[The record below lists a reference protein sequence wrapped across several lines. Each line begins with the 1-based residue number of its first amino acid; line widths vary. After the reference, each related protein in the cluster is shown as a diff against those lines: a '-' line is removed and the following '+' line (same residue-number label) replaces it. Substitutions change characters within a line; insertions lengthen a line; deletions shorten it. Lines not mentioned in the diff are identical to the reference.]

1 MKVLLYT
8 ELQDTFSKSGLGRAI
23 YHQEEALNAVGQ
35 PYTLDKSEDFDV
47 LHINTYLPG
56 SYFLA
61 WKSREEGKA
70 VVYHAHSTEE
80 DFRNSF
86 LFSNQVAPLFKKWI
100 TKAYELGDVIVTPT
114 PYSKRLLQGYGIDKE
129 IYTISNGI
137 NLNDFQA
144 IPYAREE
151 FCRKW
156 DYDPSQKIVM
166 GIGLYLERKGILD
179 FVELARRMTDVQFIW
194 FGYTK
199 PNLIPQRVSDA
210 IKTQLPNLRFPGYVP
225 NADIRLGLQAT
236 DVYLF
241 PTLEE
246 TEGIPAVEACASKAR
261 MIVRDIPVFEGWL
274 EDGVNCYKARD
285 LDGFEAR
292 IRQLLNGEV
301 PDLGEAAYE
310 VAVARDIPKV
320 GAALQRVYE
329 RAMELRD
336 RRVGAES
343 DA

>member
-1 MKVLLYT
+1 MRVLLYT

-23 YHQEEALNAVGQ
+23 YHQEEALNAIGQ
-35 PYTLDKSEDFDV
+35 PYTLDKNDAFDV
-47 LHINTYLPG
+47 LHINTYLPA

-100 TKAYELGDVIVTPT
+100 TKAYALGDVIVTPT
-114 PYSKRLLQGYGIDKE
+114 PYSKRLLEGYGIDKE
-129 IYTISNGI
+129 IYTVSNGI
-137 NLNDFQA
+137 NLNDFHE

-156 DYDPSQKIVM
+156 GYDPNASIVM

-179 FVELARRMTDVQFIW
+179 FVELARRMPEVQFIW
-194 FGYTK
+194 FGYTN
-199 PNLIPQRVSDA
+199 PNLVPQRVSDA

-246 TEGIPAVEACASKAR
+246 TEGIPAVEACASKAQ
-261 MIVRDIPVFEGWL
+261 MIVRDIPVFDEWL
-274 EDGVNCYKARD
+274 VDGVHCYKAAD
-285 LDGFEAR
+285 IEGFEQR
-292 IRQLLNGEV
+292 IRQILSGEL
-301 PDLGEAAYE
+301 PRLGEQAYE
-310 VAVARDIPKV
+310 VAVARDIPEV
-320 GAALQRVYE
+320 GAALQKVYE
-329 RAMELRD
+329 RALELRD
-336 RRVGAES
+336 ARVRA
-343 DA
+343 